1 MRKYVISLLILMSG
15 ILAYGQTS
23 DQLVSNCIASAGA
36 DAKYLKDFRIQL
48 GKATETEDGLRY
60 KANMSLWKNTKYRFT
75 MCSTDESKGQ
85 LILSLKDDANKT
97 VLSSFDKNTGKS
109 YSFVDKDI
117 TPGKH
122 KYRLKQ
128 IDLDG
133 SYEYSD
139 IIEAEVMQKLNY
151 TLMHNYPHPFNPTTK
166 IKFPIPSVETTRR
179 VVFTTLKVYD
189 ILGNEIVTL
198 VNEEKPAGNYN
209 VIFDASKLSSGVY
222 FYTLKTGEFSKTNK
236 MILTK

>member
-1 MRKYVISLLILMSG
+1 MKRGSIYEIIPVELSSFTATVKE
-15 ILAYGQTS
+15 
-23 DQLVSNCIASAGA
+23 DN
-36 DAKYLKDFRIQL
+36 IQL
-48 GKATETEDGLRY
+48 YWTTATETNNLGFEIEKINPSKSENIYDWEKIGFVPGCGT
-60 KANMSLWKNTKYRFT
+60 STKP
-75 MCSTDESKGQ
+75 
-85 LILSLKDDANKT
+85 
-97 VLSSFDKNTGKS
+97 KS

-151 TLMHNYPHPFNPTTK
+151 TLKQNYPNPFNPSTLIGYQLPVTSK
-166 IKFPIPSVETTRR
+166 V
-179 VVFTTLKVYD
+179 TLKVYD
-189 ILGNEIVTL
+189 ILGNEIATL

-236 MILTK
+236 MILAK